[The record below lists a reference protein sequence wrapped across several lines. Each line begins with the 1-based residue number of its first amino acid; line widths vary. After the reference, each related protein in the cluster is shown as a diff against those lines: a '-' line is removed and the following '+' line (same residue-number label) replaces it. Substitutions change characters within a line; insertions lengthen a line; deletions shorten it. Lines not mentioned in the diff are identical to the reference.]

1 MGTDDLGVLTEKV
14 PIGKWVAN
22 AIEFIKDN
30 FFHELRAF
38 SGGLDWV
45 LEAFAYFLGLIPP
58 PVFVFLVAA
67 VAFYLHRSIVLV
79 IGVVIGLL
87 LVLNIG
93 YWDEMLFTVVLV
105 SASTIVCILVGVP
118 LGIAA
123 AHRPWLYRM
132 LRPIL
137 DLMQTIPP
145 FVYLIP
151 TLTFFGLGLVP
162 GLISTVIFAIPAPVR
177 LTHLGISSAPRPLLE
192 AGRAFGASDTQ
203 LLLKVELPHA
213 MPSIMQG
220 VTQCIMLSLS
230 MVVIAALVGA
240 DGLGV
245 PVVRALTTVNVAQGF
260 EAGLAIVVVAIVLDR
275 ILKQVE
281 RRKGKRGTAAR

>member
-1 MGTDDLGVLTEKV
+1 MGTDLGILTEKV
-14 PIGKWVAN
+14 PIGKLVAN
-22 AIEFIKDN
+22 AIEYIKDN
-30 FFHELRAF
+30 FFHELRDF
-38 SGGLDWV
+38 SDAIGWLLD
-45 LEAFAYFLGLIPP
+45 AFAYFLSLIPP
-58 PVFVFLVAA
+58 LLFIALVAGLA
-67 VAFYLHRSIVLV
+67 YWLHRSIVLV

-87 LVLNIG
+87 LILNIG
-93 YWDEMLFTVVLV
+93 YWDEMLFTLALV

-118 LGIAA
+118 VGIAA
-123 AHRPWLYRM
+123 AHRPWLFRM

-162 GLISTVIFAIPAPVR
+162 GLISTVIFAIPAPIR

-213 MPSIMQG
+213 MPTIMQG
-220 VTQCIMLSLS
+220 ITQCIMLSLS

-260 EAGLAIVVVAIVLDR
+260 EAGLAIVIVAIVLDR
-275 ILKQVE
+275 ILKQAE
-281 RRKGKRGTAAR
+281 GRKGRGGTATR

>member
-1 MGTDDLGVLTEKV
+1 MGTDLGVLTEKV
-14 PIGKWVAN
+14 PIGKLVAN
-22 AIEFIKDN
+22 AIEYIKDN

-38 SGGLDWV
+38 SDAIGWLLD
-45 LEAFAYFLGLIPP
+45 AFAYFLDLIPP
-58 PVFVFLVAA
+58 LLFIALVAGLA
-67 VAFYLHRSIVLV
+67 YWLHRSIVLV
-79 IGVVIGLL
+79 VGVVIGLL
-87 LVLNIG
+87 LILNIG
-93 YWDEMLFTVVLV
+93 YWDEMLFTLALV

-118 LGIAA
+118 IGIAA
-123 AHRPWLYRM
+123 AHRPWLFRM

-162 GLISTVIFAIPAPVR
+162 GLISTVIFAIPAPIR

-213 MPSIMQG
+213 MPTIMQG
-220 VTQCIMLSLS
+220 ITQCIMLSLS

-260 EAGLAIVVVAIVLDR
+260 EAGLAIVIVAIVLDR
-275 ILKQVE
+275 ILKQAE
-281 RRKGKRGTAAR
+281 GRKGRGGTATR

>member
-1 MGTDDLGVLTEKV
+1 MGTDLGILTEKV
-14 PIGKWVAN
+14 PIGKLVAN

-38 SGGLDWV
+38 SDAIGWL
-45 LEAFAYFLGLIPP
+45 LEAFAYFLALIPP
-58 PVFVFLVAA
+58 LLFIALVAGL
-67 VAFYLHRSIVLV
+67 AFWLHRSIVLV
-79 IGVVIGLL
+79 VGVAIGLL

-118 LGIAA
+118 IGIAA
-123 AHRPWLYRM
+123 AHRPWLFRM

-192 AGRAFGASDTQ
+192 AGRAFGASNMQ
-203 LLLKVELPHA
+203 ILLKVELPHA
-213 MPSIMQG
+213 MPTIMQG
-220 VTQCIMLSLS
+220 ITQCIMLSLS

-260 EAGLAIVVVAIVLDR
+260 EAGLAIVIVAIVLDR
-275 ILKQVE
+275 ILKQAE
-281 RRKGKRGTAAR
+281 GRKGRSGAATR

>member
-1 MGTDDLGVLTEKV
+1 MGTDLGVLTEKV
-14 PIGKWVAN
+14 PIGKLVAN
-22 AIEFIKDN
+22 AIEYIKDN

-38 SGGLDWV
+38 SDAIGWLLD
-45 LEAFAYFLGLIPP
+45 AFAYFLDLIPP
-58 PVFVFLVAA
+58 LLFIALVAGLA
-67 VAFYLHRSIVLV
+67 YWLHRSIVLV
-79 IGVVIGLL
+79 VGVVIGLL
-87 LVLNIG
+87 LILNIG
-93 YWDEMLFTVVLV
+93 YWDEMLSTVVLV

-118 LGIAA
+118 IGIAA
-123 AHRPWLYRM
+123 AHRPWLFRL

-162 GLISTVIFAIPAPVR
+162 GIISTVIFAIPAPIR

-192 AGRAFGASDTQ
+192 AGRAFGANDLQ

-213 MPSIMQG
+213 MPTIMQG
-220 VTQCIMLSLS
+220 ITQCIMLSLS

-245 PVVRALTTVNVAQGF
+245 PVVRALSTVNVAQGF
-260 EAGLAIVVVAIVLDR
+260 EAGLAIVIVAIVLDR
-275 ILKQVE
+275 ILKQAE
-281 RRKGKRGTAAR
+281 GRERKGGTTTR

>member
-1 MGTDDLGVLTEKV
+1 MGTDLGILTEKV
-14 PIGKWVAN
+14 PIGKLVAN
-22 AIEFIKDN
+22 AIEYIKDN
-30 FFHELRAF
+30 FFHELRDF
-38 SGGLDWV
+38 SDAIGWLLD
-45 LEAFAYFLGLIPP
+45 AFAYFLSLIPP
-58 PVFVFLVAA
+58 LLFIALVAGLA
-67 VAFYLHRSIVLV
+67 YWLHRSIVLV
-79 IGVVIGLL
+79 VGVVIGLL
-87 LVLNIG
+87 LILNIG
-93 YWDEMLFTVVLV
+93 YWDEMLFTLALV

-118 LGIAA
+118 VGIAA
-123 AHRPWLYRM
+123 AHRPWLFRM

-162 GLISTVIFAIPAPVR
+162 GLISTVIFAIPAPIR

-213 MPSIMQG
+213 MPTIMQG
-220 VTQCIMLSLS
+220 ITQCIMLSLS

-260 EAGLAIVVVAIVLDR
+260 EAGLAIVIVAIVLDR
-275 ILKQVE
+275 ILKQAE
-281 RRKGKRGTAAR
+281 GRKGRGGTATR

>member
-1 MGTDDLGVLTEKV
+1 MGTDLGVLTEKI
-14 PIGKWVAN
+14 PIGKLVAN

-38 SGGLDWV
+38 SDAIGWL
-45 LEAFAYFLGLIPP
+45 LEAFAYFLALIPP
-58 PVFVFLVAA
+58 LLFIALVAGL
-67 VAFYLHRSIVLV
+67 AFWLHRSIVLV
-79 IGVVIGLL
+79 VGVAIGLL

-118 LGIAA
+118 IGIAA
-123 AHRPWLYRM
+123 AHRPWLFRM

-192 AGRAFGASDTQ
+192 AGRAFGASNTQ
-203 LLLKVELPHA
+203 ILLKVELPHA
-213 MPSIMQG
+213 MPTIMQG
-220 VTQCIMLSLS
+220 ITQCIMLSLS

-260 EAGLAIVVVAIVLDR
+260 EAGLAIVIVAIVLDR
-275 ILKQVE
+275 ILKQAE
-281 RRKGKRGTAAR
+281 GRKGRSGAATR

>member
-1 MGTDDLGVLTEKV
+1 MGTDLGVLTEKV
-14 PIGKWVAN
+14 PIGKLVAN
-22 AIEFIKDN
+22 AIEYIKDN

-38 SGGLDWV
+38 SDAIGWLLD
-45 LEAFAYFLGLIPP
+45 AFAYFLDLIPP
-58 PVFVFLVAA
+58 LLFIALVAGLA
-67 VAFYLHRSIVLV
+67 YWLHRSIVLV
-79 IGVVIGLL
+79 VGVVIGLL
-87 LVLNIG
+87 LILNIG
-93 YWDEMLFTVVLV
+93 YWDEMLFTLALV

-118 LGIAA
+118 VGIAA
-123 AHRPWLYRM
+123 AHRPWLFRM

-162 GLISTVIFAIPAPVR
+162 GLISTVIFAIPAPIR

-213 MPSIMQG
+213 MPTIMQG
-220 VTQCIMLSLS
+220 ITQCIMLSLS

-260 EAGLAIVVVAIVLDR
+260 EAGLAIVIVAIVLDR
-275 ILKQVE
+275 ILKQAE
-281 RRKGKRGTAAR
+281 GRKGRGGTATR

>member
-1 MGTDDLGVLTEKV
+1 MDTDLGVLTEKV
-14 PIGKWVAN
+14 PIGKWVAS
-22 AIEFIKDN
+22 AIDFIKDN

-38 SGGLDWV
+38 SDAIGWLLD
-45 LEAFAYFLGLIPP
+45 AFADFLGLIPP
-58 PVFVFLVAA
+58 LLFVALVAGLA
-67 VAFYLHRSIVLV
+67 YWLHRSVVLV
-79 IGVVIGLL
+79 VGVVIGLL
-87 LVLNIG
+87 LILNIG
-93 YWDEMLFTVVLV
+93 YWGEMLFTVVLV

-118 LGIAA
+118 IGIAA
-123 AHRPWLYRM
+123 AHRPWLFRL
-132 LRPIL
+132 LRPVL

-162 GLISTVIFAIPAPVR
+162 GLISTVIFAIPAPIR

-192 AGRAFGASDTQ
+192 AGRAFGANDLQ

-213 MPSIMQG
+213 MPTIMQG
-220 VTQCIMLSLS
+220 ITQCIMLSLS

-260 EAGLAIVVVAIVLDR
+260 EAGLAIVIVAIVLDR
-275 ILKQVE
+275 ILKQAE
-281 RRKGKRGTAAR
+281 KRGGGSGTATR

>member
-1 MGTDDLGVLTEKV
+1 MGTDLGVLTEKV
-14 PIGKWVAN
+14 PIGKLVAN
-22 AIEFIKDN
+22 AIEYIKDN

-38 SGGLDWV
+38 SDAIGWLLD
-45 LEAFAYFLGLIPP
+45 AFAYFLDLIPP
-58 PVFVFLVAA
+58 LLFIALVAGLA
-67 VAFYLHRSIVLV
+67 YWLHRSIVLV
-79 IGVVIGLL
+79 VGVVIGLL
-87 LVLNIG
+87 LILNIG
-93 YWDEMLFTVVLV
+93 YWDEMLFTLALV

-118 LGIAA
+118 VGIAA
-123 AHRPWLYRM
+123 AHRPWLFRM

-162 GLISTVIFAIPAPVR
+162 GLISTVIFAIPAPIR
-177 LTHLGISSAPRPLLE
+177 LTHLGISSAPQPLLE

-213 MPSIMQG
+213 MPTIMQG
-220 VTQCIMLSLS
+220 ITQCIMLSLS

-260 EAGLAIVVVAIVLDR
+260 EAGIGHRDR
-275 ILKQVE
+275 
-281 RRKGKRGTAAR
+281 RHRARPHPEAG

>member
-1 MGTDDLGVLTEKV
+1 MGTDLGILTEKV
-14 PIGKWVAN
+14 PIGKLVAN
-22 AIEFIKDN
+22 AIEYIKDN
-30 FFHELRAF
+30 FFHELRDF
-38 SGGLDWV
+38 SDAIGWLLD
-45 LEAFAYFLGLIPP
+45 AFAYFLGLIPP
-58 PVFVFLVAA
+58 LLFIALVAGLA
-67 VAFYLHRSIVLV
+67 YWLHRSIVLV
-79 IGVVIGLL
+79 VGVVIGLL
-87 LVLNIG
+87 LILNIG
-93 YWDEMLFTVVLV
+93 YWDEMLFTLALV

-118 LGIAA
+118 VGIAA
-123 AHRPWLYRM
+123 AHRPWLFRM

-162 GLISTVIFAIPAPVR
+162 GLISTVIFAIPAPIR

-213 MPSIMQG
+213 MPTIMQG
-220 VTQCIMLSLS
+220 ITQCIMLSLS

-260 EAGLAIVVVAIVLDR
+260 EAGSPS
-275 ILKQVE
+275 
-281 RRKGKRGTAAR
+281 

>member
-1 MGTDDLGVLTEKV
+1 MGTDLGVLTEKV
-14 PIGKWVAN
+14 PIGKLVAN
-22 AIEFIKDN
+22 AIEYIKDN

-38 SGGLDWV
+38 SDAIGWLLD
-45 LEAFAYFLGLIPP
+45 AFAYFLDLIPP
-58 PVFVFLVAA
+58 LLFIALVAGLA
-67 VAFYLHRSIVLV
+67 YWLHRSIVLV
-79 IGVVIGLL
+79 VGVVIGLL
-87 LVLNIG
+87 LILNIG
-93 YWDEMLFTVVLV
+93 YWDEMLFTLALV

-118 LGIAA
+118 VGIAA
-123 AHRPWLYRM
+123 AHRPWLFRM

-162 GLISTVIFAIPAPVR
+162 GLISTVIFAIPAPIR

-213 MPSIMQG
+213 MPTIMQG
-220 VTQCIMLSLS
+220 ITQCIMLSLS

-260 EAGLAIVVVAIVLDR
+260 EAGLAIVIVAIVLDR
-275 ILKQVE
+275 ILKQAE
-281 RRKGKRGTAAR
+281 GRKGRGGPATR

>member
-22 AIEFIKDN
+22 AIEYIKDN
-30 FFHELRAF
+30 FFHELRDF
-38 SGGLDWV
+38 SDAIGWV
-45 LEAFAYFLGLIPP
+45 LDAFAHFLGLIPP
-58 PVFVFLVAA
+58 LVFIALVAGL
-67 VAFYLHRSIVLV
+67 AFWLHRSIVLV

-87 LVLNIG
+87 LILNIG
-93 YWDEMLFTVVLV
+93 YWDETLFTVVLV

-123 AHRPWLYRM
+123 AHRPWLFRI

-213 MPSIMQG
+213 MPTIMQG
-220 VTQCIMLSLS
+220 ITQCIMLSLS

-260 EAGLAIVVVAIVLDR
+260 EAGLAIVIVAIVLDR
-275 ILKQVE
+275 ILKQAE
-281 RRKGKRGTAAR
+281 RRKGGSGTATR

>member
-1 MGTDDLGVLTEKV
+1 MGTDLGILTEKV
-14 PIGKWVAN
+14 PIGKLVAN
-22 AIEFIKDN
+22 AIEYIKDN

-38 SGGLDWV
+38 SDAIGWLLD
-45 LEAFAYFLGLIPP
+45 AFAYFLDLIPP
-58 PVFVFLVAA
+58 LLFIALVAGLA
-67 VAFYLHRSIVLV
+67 YWLHRSIVLV
-79 IGVVIGLL
+79 VGVVIGLL
-87 LVLNIG
+87 LILNIG
-93 YWDEMLFTVVLV
+93 YWDEMLFTLALV

-118 LGIAA
+118 VGIAA
-123 AHRPWLYRM
+123 AHRPWLFRM

-162 GLISTVIFAIPAPVR
+162 GLISTVIFAIPAPIR

-213 MPSIMQG
+213 MPTIMQG
-220 VTQCIMLSLS
+220 ITQCIMLSLS

-260 EAGLAIVVVAIVLDR
+260 EAGLAIVIVAIVLDR
-275 ILKQVE
+275 ILKQAE
-281 RRKGKRGTAAR
+281 GRKGRGGTATR